1 LSQDPAAALELVD
14 LVREAMEKALP
25 GATKIMNFTR
35 DIAEILAD
43 AGKTQWMHSPT
54 GVPVCN
60 LEYKPDLQRP
70 KLWLDDK
77 EVRHWAV
84 IDDLDESTSRPASAA
99 LPPILCTA

>member
-1 LSQDPAAALELVD
+1 MIRWRHVRRDNADTATLLEENDLSQDPAAALELVD

-54 GVPVCN
+54 CF
-60 LEYKPDLQRP
+60 
-70 KLWLDDK
+70 
-77 EVRHWAV
+77 
-84 IDDLDESTSRPASAA
+84 SRGGG
-99 LPPILCTA
+99 TE